1 MVQNYKCMGVCAI
14 IVLLNLGLNAQI
26 LRWQG
31 MPETAAESSL
41 KEKQNID
48 ASKSPFPVYNHELDP
63 KLANERFLSMVNA
76 WNTENPT
83 QVLQASQIDKLR
95 ADSHSAAQVQRE
107 LQIAANQKAEADR
120 LNPAFRAENNARA
133 ILNAHGL
140 AHVWG
145 LPGMPT
151 FPKTQQTDNPEEYTK
166 WLYAVRAWIEM
177 AQAPNSGTDATTNK
191 SSHANTPNPNS
202 IPLPIY
208 IDTGDPAYDSEIYH
222 QQKLKYSQQLSRQQN
237 QE

>member
-1 MVQNYKCMGVCAI
+1 
-14 IVLLNLGLNAQI
+14 
-26 LRWQG
+26 
-31 MPETAAESSL
+31 MPETLAESPQRQM
-41 KEKQNID
+41 QNTEV
-48 ASKSPFPVYNHELDP
+48 SKSPFPVYNHEIDP
-63 KLANERFLSMVNA
+63 KLANERFLIMVNT

-83 QVLQASQIDKLR
+83 QTLQASHIDRLR
-95 ADSHSAAQVQRE
+95 ADSHSAAQVQKE

-133 ILNAHGL
+133 ILNTYGL

-145 LPGMPT
+145 LPGMPA
-151 FPKTQQTDNPEEYTK
+151 FPKTQQTDSPEEYTK
-166 WLYAVRAWIEM
+166 WLHAVKAWVEM
-177 AQAPNSGTDATTNK
+177 SHTPNSDADAATNN
-191 SSHANTPNPNS
+191 SSHANTPNPNG

-222 QQKLKYSQQLSRQQN
+222 QQKLKYSQQLNRQQN